1 MVDVNLSLIG
11 KVNEN
16 NQLLTFRNKASFAIR
31 KVLRKKAYTMAIDIV
46 IKSVDFNLY
55 ENSKANPSIQFYGYC
70 VLVFQDMNSIEI
82 PIHFPR
88 QRLYYAI
95 QHEAFRQWRGFVNY
109 YEQYLLHRQTGISLG
124 LILAAFEIP
133 PLELETQL
141 AKTQWVE
148 LPLREVYIKCQKN
161 TQFEIEYTAWEPVEF
176 VDPISG
182 EINDGESNQEDGEK
196 DDGLP
201 KDGIQP
207 KRNSPSNPFG
217 DNPSPSSI
225 QELGQKGFDE
235 LDDSKLGNID
245 SGGINSTADRTW
257 DITGFD
263 ACGNADTVRVVLAYN
278 VVPEIIDVTRGY
290 RAELDTYICNGQSVT
305 GISGPL
311 YSYSIDGGATDVRN
325 TPYASGYRSYMF
337 VEIAT

>member
-1 MVDVNLSLIG
+1 MG

-16 NQLLTFRNKASFAIR
+16 NQLLTFRNKASFGIR

-46 IKSVDFNLY
+46 IKSVDYNLY

-70 VLVFQDMNSIEI
+70 VLVFQDMTSIEI

-95 QHEAFRQWRGFVNY
+95 QHEAFRQWRGFVNF

-133 PLELETQL
+133 PLELDTEI
-141 AKTQWVE
+141 AKTQWIE

-182 EINDGESNQEDGEK
+182 EVNNGESNQEDGEK
-196 DDGLP
+196 DEGLP

-225 QELGQKGFDE
+225 QELGQKGFDD
-235 LDDSKLGNID
+235 LDSSKLGDIDPNNIPFTPPVQYRLQITWNQSCRPGGQSQEVTRFFEGDIID
-245 SGGINSTADRTW
+245 SDLVIFTNAGLPQCFQDIALVATNSRTGAIYGT
-257 DITGFD
+257 DGSGVIYSVG
-263 ACGNADTVRVVLAYN
+263 GNAPALFFT
-278 VVPEIIDVTRGY
+278 
-290 RAELDTYICNGQSVT
+290 
-305 GISGPL
+305 PL
-311 YSYSIDGGATDVRN
+311 
-325 TPYASGYRSYMF
+325 
-337 VEIAT
+337 